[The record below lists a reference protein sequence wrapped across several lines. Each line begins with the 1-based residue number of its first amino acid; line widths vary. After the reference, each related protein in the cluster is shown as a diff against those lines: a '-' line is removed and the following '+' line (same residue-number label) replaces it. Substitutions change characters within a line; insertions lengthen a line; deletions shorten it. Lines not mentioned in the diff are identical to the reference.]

1 MTSQENTSASTSTQ
15 NRSTGSVQGTTND
28 KNNNNN
34 KSESESKNNS
44 KSVSNVIGSNSAV
57 AKLAATRSVLTED
70 TRQKLQGIMNQLEQK
85 TTNSKFLKFADGEEK
100 VLLFEPNKAEHVLIT
115 YPSKEGEPEN
125 KPTNRIRFYLKEANV
140 DGTIVDD
147 VEEVEWTTS
156 ETTGKEVLRWVLK
169 GFFLL
174 DVSRKGSG
182 KFDTKYTISPHL

>member
-1 MTSQENTSASTSTQ
+1 MQ
-15 NRSTGSVQGTTND
+15 
-28 KNNNNN
+28 
-34 KSESESKNNS
+34 
-44 KSVSNVIGSNSAV
+44 
-57 AKLAATRSVLTED
+57 
-70 TRQKLQGIMNQLEQK
+70 
-85 TTNSKFLKFADGEEK
+85 NSKFLKFADGEEK
-100 VLLFEPNKAEHVLIT
+100 VLLFDPNKAEHVVLT

-125 KPTNRIRFYLKEANV
+125 KPTNRIRFYLKAAKV
-140 DGTIVDD
+140 DGTIADD

>member
-1 MTSQENTSASTSTQ
+1 VTSQAKTSASTSTQ
-15 NRSTGSVQGTTND
+15 NKSTSSVQGTTNNE
-28 KNNNNN
+28 NNNNN
-34 KSESESKNNS
+34 NRESKNDS
-44 KSVSNVIGSNSAV
+44 KTLSNVIDSNSAV

-70 TRQKLQGIMNQLEQK
+70 TREKLQSIMNQLEQK
-85 TTNSKFLKFADGEEK
+85 SASSKFLKFADGEEK
-100 VLLFEPNKAEHVLIT
+100 VLLFEPNKSEHVVIT
-115 YPSKEGEPEN
+115 YPSKEGEPES
-125 KPTNRIRFYLKEANV
+125 KPTNRIRFHLKETNV
-140 DGTIVDD
+140 DGAIADD

>member
-1 MTSQENTSASTSTQ
+1 MRVPALKIKVPS
-15 NRSTGSVQGTTND
+15 SVQGTTNNE
-28 KNNNNN
+28 NNNNN
-34 KSESESKNNS
+34 NSESKNDS
-44 KSVSNVIGSNSAV
+44 KTLSNVIDSNSAV

-70 TRQKLQGIMNQLEQK
+70 TREKLQGIMNQLEQK
-85 TTNSKFLKFADGEEK
+85 SASSKFLKFADGEEK
-100 VLLFEPNKAEHVLIT
+100 VLLFDPDTAEHVAIT

-140 DGTIVDD
+140 DGTVSDD

-174 DVSRKGSG
+174 DISRKGSG